1 MTISFAFCSYMS
13 YNLYIRLMTIFYHF
27 LHKIA
32 IFANQFLLYF
42 MPPYTTDRHGILL
55 GISYSHLQEI
65 LIFAI
70 LVIVNPDVLPEIYHH
85 PIYTLK
91 EVI

>member
-27 LHKIA
+27 SHKIA

-42 MPPYTTDRHGILL
+42 MPPIPQTGMESFLYQLFAFARNPYFRYTGDC
-55 GISYSHLQEI
+55 E
-65 LIFAI
+65 
-70 LVIVNPDVLPEIYHH
+70 P
-85 PIYTLK
+85 
-91 EVI
+91 